1 MGEKTFLYAYDPT
14 LKSRAV
20 YIRKG
25 NTCISLVSRHK
36 FTLTKKEVVEMEKS
50 RKCRL
55 AMASKPKSESVGLKW
70 LEDYC
75 KEYERNRSQFPNTA
89 FIWVDDLLSAVRVK
103 AKKED
108 EK

>member
-1 MGEKTFLYAYDPT
+1 MKMGEKTFLYAYDPT

-55 AMASKPKSESVGLKW
+55 AMASKPKSESVDLKW
-70 LEDYC
+70 LEGYC
-75 KEYERNRSQFPNTA
+75 EKNKSKLFNS
-89 FIWVDDLLSAVRVK
+89 IMVNDLLCAVRAK
-103 AKKED
+103 AEEAEAGKK
-108 EK
+108 